1 MYKYNK
7 FNHNKFKLT
16 TDYIINNNNNNGL
29 QYAKQ
34 IMSKYPKNLQYN
46 DIYEL
51 EINKYFNNI
60 KNILDTKLIC
70 NDKSLDKSLNLNTQE
85 LQKYMTKELYN
96 SNVFDATK
104 CIVNS
109 LFVTKFENNDI
120 NNNIKKYIHDLHK
133 IGSESANGTAFSVD
147 FFNDDMLKKS
157 IWNANQKTNGFFI
170 MKTVQDIKKN
180 NDLLHELI
188 VGLYGTNKLRQYIPN
203 FAYVYGGFKC
213 GPPIYG
219 KNNEIIDWCNNKSNN
234 KPSNNSNNNVNYIL
248 YENVNPSI
256 SIVKFLG
263 ECNANEFLNIFLQ
276 ILYALDLAHKE
287 VDFTHYDLHQDNVL
301 LRIPDAN
308 EPNKL
313 YQIPY
318 KTENGWE
325 YITTRYIPTF
335 IDFGMSH
342 IYNNELKTNN
352 NNGHFGTHGF
362 ENMSINANRSWI
374 MYDVYKFLMFC
385 LMKLYTISLS
395 KNNSNINDIYGL
407 MVYIFKFFNFEDDM
421 LQLMKEQYDE
431 GTFYSI
437 PLTKDTEK
445 FTIEKLIK
453 YIKSNKSY
461 NFDFINKNRNNNIKL
476 LQCEDLCITKNG
488 LYNKII
494 NNNSI

>member
-1 MYKYNK
+1 MYKVN
-7 FNHNKFKLT
+7 NKFKLT
-16 TDYIINNNNNNGL
+16 TDYIINNNNSNQL
-29 QYAKQ
+29 QYERQ
-34 IMSKYPKNLQYN
+34 LMSKYPKNLQY
-46 DIYEL
+46 DEIYYL
-51 EINKYFNNI
+51 EVAKYFKNI

-70 NDKSLDKSLNLNTQE
+70 NDKSLDNKSLDNNKSSNINTQE

-96 SNVFDATK
+96 NNVFDATK

-120 NNNIKKYIHDLHK
+120 NNNIKKYVHDLHR
-133 IGSESANGTAFSVD
+133 IGAESANGTAFSVD
-147 FFNDDMLKKS
+147 FYNSDMVKKS
-157 IWNANQKTNGFFI
+157 IWDAKQGFFI

-203 FAYVYGGFKC
+203 FAYIYGGFKC
-213 GPPIYG
+213 GPPIYD
-219 KNNEIIDWCNNKSNN
+219 KNNQIIDWCKNT
-234 KPSNNSNNNVNYIL
+234 SNNSNNNVNYIL
-248 YENVNPSI
+248 YENINPSI

-287 VDFTHYDLHQDNVL
+287 VDFTHYDLHNENVL

-325 YITTRYIPTF
+325 YITTKYIPTF

-385 LMKLYTISLS
+385 LLNLYNISS
-395 KNNSNINDIYGL
+395 KGNDKDLKNLNDIYGL
-407 MVYIFKFFNFEDDM
+407 MSYIYKFFNFEDDM
-421 LQLMKEQYDE
+421 LKMMIEQYDK

-437 PLTKDTEK
+437 PLTKDTEQ

-461 NFDFINKNRNNNIKL
+461 NFDFINKNMNNTIKL

-494 NNNSI
+494 DKNKF